1 MSAVKPPRII
11 LLIALLVA
19 VAAAGP
25 VKIAKADSSCGGRH
39 WVGAWGASSAYAP
52 PPGLSDQTVRIIAQ
66 AHTAGTRVRL
76 RLSNRFGLGPVRLDA
91 VRVGLSTGGAGVEPG
106 SDREVLFS
114 GRAAITIPRGR
125 ETLSD
130 AVSLRVHALREL
142 VISVY
147 AKGPTGPATAGW
159 SSQDDTVAYIASG
172 SRVFDSSGAGFA
184 AFRLVPFLNRIDVSA
199 TRRTAAIAAFGDSI
213 TAGHGAALARPA
225 GARNTRWPDFLA
237 RRLVARHLPLSPVN
251 AGIGGNRLR
260 VNAPL
265 YFPAFGP
272 RGLDRL
278 RPDVLDLP
286 GVTDA
291 VVALGINDISAPS
304 GGVVGR
310 VIAARRRIAER
321 LRRRGINV
329 LEATLTPALG
339 VISHRADKVRRAV
352 NRWIRTRHRSR
363 VVDFD
368 RAVRDPDRPGY
379 LRSKYDSGDHIHP
392 NAAGYE
398 RMSRAIRL
406 SRLHGNR
413 CTR

>member
-1 MSAVKPPRII
+1 VKPPRII
-11 LLIALLVA
+11 LAITLLVA
-19 VAAAGP
+19 VVSAGLFNVASAAP
-25 VKIAKADSSCGGRH
+25 SCAGRH

-66 AHTAGTRVRL
+66 AHAAGTRVRL
-76 RLSNRFGLGPVRLDA
+76 RLSNRFGVGPVRLDA
-91 VRVGLSTGGAGVEPG
+91 VCVGLSAGGADVQPG

-114 GRAAITIPRGR
+114 RQGTVAIPRR
-125 ETLSD
+125 KEILSD
-130 AVSLRVHALREL
+130 AVSLRVHTLQEL
-142 VISVY
+142 VISIY
-147 AKGPTGPATAGW
+147 ARDPTGPATAGW
-159 SSQDDTVAYIASG
+159 SSQDDTAAYLASG
-172 SRVFDSSGAGFA
+172 SRVLESSGAAFA
-184 AFRLVPFLNRIDVSA
+184 ASRLIPFVNRVDVFAS
-199 TRRTAAIAAFGDSI
+199 RRTAAIAAFGDSI
-213 TAGHGAALARPA
+213 TAGHGAALARPV

-260 VNAPL
+260 VNAPV

-278 RPDVLDLP
+278 RPDVLNLP

-291 VVALGINDISAPS
+291 VVALGVNDVSAPS
-304 GGVVGR
+304 AGVAGR
-310 VIAARRRIAER
+310 IIAARRRIARR
-321 LRRRGINV
+321 LRHRRINV

-339 VISHRADKVRRAV
+339 VISDRADKVRRAV
-352 NRWIRTRHRSR
+352 NRWIRTHRRSN

-368 RAVRDPDRPGY
+368 RALRDPDRPGY
-379 LRSKYDSGDHIHP
+379 LRAKYDSGDHIHP

-398 RMSRAIRL
+398 RLAKAIHL
-406 SRLHGNR
+406 SRLRGNR

>member
-1 MSAVKPPRII
+1 MKPPLII
-11 LLIALLVA
+11 LITFL
-19 VAAAGP
+19 AAAISAGP
-25 VKIAKADSSCGGRH
+25 FNDARAAISCGGRH

-66 AHTAGTRVRL
+66 AHAAGTRVRL
-76 RLSNRFGLGPVRLDA
+76 RLSNRFGAGPVRLEA
-91 VRVGLSTGGAGVEPG
+91 ARVGLSAGGADVQPG
-106 SDREVLFS
+106 SDQEVLFS
-114 GRAAITIPRGR
+114 KQGTVTIPRGK
-125 ETLSD
+125 EILSD
-130 AVSLRVHALREL
+130 AVSLRVHTLQEL

-172 SRVFDSSGAGFA
+172 SRVLDSSGAAFA
-184 AFRLVPFLNRIDVSA
+184 ASRLIPFVNRVDVFAS
-199 TRRTAAIAAFGDSI
+199 RRAAAIAALGDSI
-213 TAGHGAALARPA
+213 TAGLGAELARPA

-237 RRLVARHLPLSPVN
+237 RRLLARHLPLSPVN

-260 VNAPL
+260 VNAPV

-272 RGLDRL
+272 RGFNRL

-291 VVALGINDISAPS
+291 VIALGINDVSAPS
-304 GGVVGR
+304 AGVAGR
-310 VIAARRRIAER
+310 IITARRRIAKR
-321 LRRRGINV
+321 LRRRRIHV

-339 VISHRADKVRRAV
+339 VIGDHADKVRRTV
-352 NRWIRTRHRSR
+352 NRWIRTHHRSR

-368 RAVRDPDRPGY
+368 RALRDPDRPRY
-379 LRSKYDSGDHIHP
+379 LRAKYDSGDHIHP

-398 RMSRAIRL
+398 RLARAIRL
-406 SRLHGNR
+406 SQLRGNR